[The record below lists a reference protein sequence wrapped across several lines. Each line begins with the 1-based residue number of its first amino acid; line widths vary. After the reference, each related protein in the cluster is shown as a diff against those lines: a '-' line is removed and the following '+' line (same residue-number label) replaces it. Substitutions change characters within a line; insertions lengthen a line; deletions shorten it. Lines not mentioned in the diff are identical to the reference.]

1 MQGIS
6 CLKVRILA
14 QWCLKKEKGDC
25 SPLTKPNYYETI
37 DLNQT
42 LPMCK

>member
-1 MQGIS
+1 M
-6 CLKVRILA
+6 VP
-14 QWCLKKEKGDC
+14 KKEKGDC